1 MNEIPAQ
8 RGTTPTDS
16 FTDNI
21 VLSGSTAVRSAIR
34 ATGKDQQEDQK
45 KGYLLTLMS
54 SFDNPSLH
62 DGRNKGILPSDEV
75 ISVADEKDGHSVSLL
90 FLSFFLS
97 IKKDLIVVSFYSS
110 SPSSS
115 IAPFLSTDTCSI
127 FLNNPLSIPSHRPT
141 PTVPLLF
148 LIRII
153 LSIMSIIMIPCMPLL
168 SQIPPL

>member
-21 VLSGSTAVRSAIR
+21 VLSGSTAVRSALR

-45 KGYLLTLMS
+45 KGYLLSTLMS
-54 SFDNPSLH
+54 SFDNPSLQ

-75 ISVADEKDGHSVSLL
+75 ISVADEKDGHSVSS

-97 IKKDLIVVSFYSS
+97 FFQSRKI
-110 SPSSS
+110 
-115 IAPFLSTDTCSI
+115 
-127 FLNNPLSIPSHRPT
+127 
-141 PTVPLLF
+141 
-148 LIRII
+148 
-153 LSIMSIIMIPCMPLL
+153 
-168 SQIPPL
+168 

>member
-16 FTDNI
+16 FTDSI

-90 FLSFFLS
+90 FLSFNQERFDCRFFLFQQPV
-97 IKKDLIVVSFYSS
+97 IIYCTISF
-110 SPSSS
+110 
-115 IAPFLSTDTCSI
+115 
-127 FLNNPLSIPSHRPT
+127 H
-141 PTVPLLF
+141 
-148 LIRII
+148 
-153 LSIMSIIMIPCMPLL
+153 
-168 SQIPPL
+168 

>member
-90 FLSFFLS
+90 FLSFNQERFDCRFAREFFLS
-97 IKKDLIVVSFYSS
+97 IPETRHDLLHHLFPLTLVLPFSIHFQYHLIGRNQWC
-110 SPSSS
+110 PSS
-115 IAPFLSTDTCSI
+115 F
-127 FLNNPLSIPSHRPT
+127 
-141 PTVPLLF
+141 
-148 LIRII
+148 
-153 LSIMSIIMIPCMPLL
+153 
-168 SQIPPL
+168 

>member
-1 MNEIPAQ
+1 LNEIPAQ

-16 FTDNI
+16 FTDSI
-21 VLSGSTAVRSAIR
+21 VLSGSIAVRSALR

-45 KGYLLTLMS
+45 KGYLLSTLMS
-54 SFDNPSLH
+54 SFDNPSLQ

-90 FLSFFLS
+90 FLSFNQERFDCRFVRQPLFL
-97 IKKDLIVVSFYSS
+97 FYSS
-110 SPSSS
+110 STSASS
-115 IAPFLSTDTCSI
+115 IAPFISTDTCSI
-127 FLNNPLSIPSHRPT
+127 FLNIFLNPLSIPSHRPT

-153 LSIMSIIMIPCMPLL
+153 LSIMSILV
-168 SQIPPL
+168 

>member
-21 VLSGSTAVRSAIR
+21 VLSGSTAVRSALR

-45 KGYLLTLMS
+45 KGYLLSTLMS
-54 SFDNPSLH
+54 SFDNPSLQ

-90 FLSFFLS
+90 FLSFNQERFDCRFVRQTLFL
-97 IKKDLIVVSFYSS
+97 FYSS
-110 SPSSS
+110 STSSS
-115 IAPFLSTDTCSI
+115 IAPFISTDTCSI
-127 FLNNPLSIPSHRPT
+127 VLNPLSIPSHHRPKL
-141 PTVPLLF
+141 TVPPLF

-153 LSIMSIIMIPCMPLL
+153 LSIMSILV
-168 SQIPPL
+168 